1 MILYEK
7 LFLKIAEKD
16 MSKTEFRKAVG
27 IGQNRLAK
35 LGKNEF
41 VSIDIIVKICNYFN
55 CNIGEIID
63 VVSEL
68 EDRK

>member
-1 MILYEK
+1 
-7 LFLKIAEKD
+7 

-27 IGQNRLAK
+27 IGQNTLAK

-41 VSIDIIVKICNYFN
+41 VSMDIIVKICNYFN
-55 CNIGEIID
+55 CNIGEIMD